1 MLELDSSSMKLKI
14 KPISYPVMEIS
25 LENGSEHEDDF
36 LETEV
41 TFPMEFWSSLAL
53 TLKGGAKDMGAF
65 GSKRIISELQRMSQ
79 RILAEIEAENRRLK
93 FKETYESF
101 TNFVV
106 QINSRTDLDDVRK
119 GQIIHD
125 MAHKLKLEA

>member
-14 KPISYPVMEIS
+14 KPISYPVMEVSIK
-25 LENGSEHEDDF
+25 NGSEHEDDF

-53 TLKGGAKDMGAF
+53 TLKGGVKSMSAF
-65 GSKRIISELQRMSQ
+65 GSQRVISELKRMSQ
-79 RILAEIEAENRRLK
+79 RIFAEIEAENQRLK

>member
-1 MLELDSSSMKLKI
+1 MLELDSSSMKLEI

-25 LENGSEHEDDF
+25 LKNGSEHEDDF

-41 TFPMEFWSSLAL
+41 TFPREFWLSLVD
-53 TLKGGAKDMGAF
+53 TLKEGATGMGAF
-65 GSKRIISELQRMSQ
+65 GSQGVISGLNRMSQ
-79 RILAEIEAENRRLK
+79 RIMAEIKAEDRRLQ